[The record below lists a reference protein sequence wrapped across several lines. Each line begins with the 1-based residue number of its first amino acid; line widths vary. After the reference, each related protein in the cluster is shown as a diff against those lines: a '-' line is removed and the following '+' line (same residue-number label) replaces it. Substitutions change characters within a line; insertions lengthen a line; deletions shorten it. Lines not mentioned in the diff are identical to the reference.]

1 MTVFFNGV
9 LVQDHWELE
18 GLTTHCKR
26 RPLAPYAKK
35 GPLCLQD
42 HGCVVQYRN
51 VWIRPL
57 ASRWD
62 NKTHSVMSADENE
75 VMALRRQTAL
85 KLYAKVKN
93 PRATDAE
100 TVAALAEVVSYAN
113 EEPYLGV
120 FKASLEA
127 FRKLAN
133 KDKKDVEKV
142 NNAINVLIRNKVV
155 TVELVK

>member
-1 MTVFFNGV
+1 M
-9 LVQDHWELE
+9 
-18 GLTTHCKR
+18 
-26 RPLAPYAKK
+26 
-35 GPLCLQD
+35 
-42 HGCVVQYRN
+42 
-51 VWIRPL
+51 
-57 ASRWD
+57 
-62 NKTHSVMSADENE
+62 
-75 VMALRRQTAL
+75 
-85 KLYAKVKN
+85 
-93 PRATDAE
+93 
-100 TVAALAEVVSYAN
+100 AALAEVVSYAN